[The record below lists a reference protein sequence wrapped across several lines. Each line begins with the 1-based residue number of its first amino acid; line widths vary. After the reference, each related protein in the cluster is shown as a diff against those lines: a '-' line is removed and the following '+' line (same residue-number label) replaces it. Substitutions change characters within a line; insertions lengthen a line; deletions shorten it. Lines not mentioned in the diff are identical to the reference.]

1 MTRDE
6 CVCNQEVVRLNEDWE
21 STEVWL
27 YSFNR
32 EGAAVIQVRDS
43 ANQLLTTIE
52 VNFCPLCGRY
62 LK

>member
-6 CVCNQEVVRLNEDWE
+6 CVCNQEVARLNEDWE
-21 STEVWL
+21 STEIWL

-32 EGAAVIQVRDS
+32 EGTAVLQVRDR
-43 ANQLLTTIE
+43 ANQLLTTID